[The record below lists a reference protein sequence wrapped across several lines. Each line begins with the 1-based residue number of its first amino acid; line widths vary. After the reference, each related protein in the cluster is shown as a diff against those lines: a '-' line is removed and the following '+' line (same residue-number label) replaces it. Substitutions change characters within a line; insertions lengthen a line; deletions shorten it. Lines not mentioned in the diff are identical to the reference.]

1 MGGEGAARGPGRATL
16 AAVAAAGGLAVTL
29 ALIGWRGLDPL
40 DLSWLRGDAAAQYLG
55 WAFYRREPGWHFP
68 LTWTTRLGYPAGT
81 SIALLDSIPL
91 LAVVLRPLGPLL
103 PEPFQYLGL
112 FAAVSLALQAYFG
125 MRLCQRTCEGNRVF
139 TIVGGL
145 LFLVSPAVTWR
156 VFGHFAL
163 ASHWLIVA
171 GLACY
176 MRPTDGVSA
185 RRWLAPFAGI
195 AVIAGGIHPY
205 LAVLCLL
212 VGLAAAARLGLEH
225 RCGWGGVLG
234 ASAGLAAVTA
244 GSLAL
249 FGFAPG
255 LDRESYA
262 ASGWGHFSL
271 NLLAPINPMREGS
284 LFLPALPLATPGQY
298 EGYSYLGF
306 GIIALLVANL
316 LRAPRAL
323 RGLAHPRALPLV
335 ALSIVCTLAA
345 LSSTITLGSHTLL
358 HVPLP
363 RPVEFAAES
372 LRASGRLFWPVHY
385 LLVLGAVVL
394 TYRLWRAPW
403 RQAFIALA
411 LLLQVADEWGQSRVS
426 KAHFDRP
433 VPSPLRSARWHA
445 LGADHERLVVIPAA
459 LCPGALGGG
468 DGFAVFGGL
477 AAAQGLA
484 TNTYAPARVGE
495 KAFQVHCVAVPAR
508 VRQGQLDRQ
517 TAYVVDDRTR
527 AELEGAQVSS
537 HRCAAVDGFNLCT
550 RTP

>member
-1 MGGEGAARGPGRATL
+1 MTGAPAGACWRERAAL
-16 AAVAAAGGLAVTL
+16 AAIAGAGGLGVTL

-55 WAFYRREPGWHFP
+55 WAFYRRESGWHLP
-68 LTWTTRLGYPAGT
+68 LAWTTRLGHPAGT

-91 LAVVLRPLGPLL
+91 LAALLRPLSPLL
-103 PEPFQYLGL
+103 PDPFQYLGL
-112 FAAVSLALQAYFG
+112 FAAGSLALQAYFG
-125 MRLCQRTCEGNRVF
+125 MRLCQRMCGNDRVF
-139 TIVGGL
+139 TVVGGL

-163 ASHWLIVA
+163 ASHWLLVA
-171 GLACY
+171 SLACY
-176 MRPTDGVSA
+176 VRPTAGMA
-185 RRWLAPFAGI
+185 PRRWLAPFALI
-195 AVIAGGIHPY
+195 AVIGGGIHPY
-205 LAVLCLL
+205 LAVLCL
-212 VGLAAAARLGLEH
+212 VIGVAAAARLGLEH
-225 RCGWGGVLG
+225 RYGWGRALL
-234 ASAGLAAVTA
+234 ASAGLAALTA
-244 GSLAL
+244 GSMAL

-262 ASGWGHFSL
+262 APGWGHFSL

-316 LRAPRAL
+316 LRAPRVV
-323 RGLAHPRALPLV
+323 RGLATTLAVPLV
-335 ALSIVCTLAA
+335 ALSVVCTLAA

-363 RPVEFAAES
+363 RPLVFVAES
-372 LRASGRLFWPVHY
+372 FRASGRLFWPVHY
-385 LLVLGAVVL
+385 LLVLAAVVL
-394 TYRLWRAPW
+394 TYQLWRSPW
-403 RQAFIALA
+403 RESLLVLA

-433 VPSPLRSARWHA
+433 VVSPLRSERWQT

-459 LCPGALGGG
+459 LCPGALGGAE
-468 DGFAVFGGL
+468 GFAVFGQL

-495 KAFQVHCVAVPAR
+495 RAFQVHCVDIPAG
-508 VRQGQLDRQ
+508 VRRGQLDARA
-517 TAYVVDDRTR
+517 AYVVDDQTR
-527 AELEGAQVSS
+527 AALDGATISS

-550 RTP
+550 RR